1 MEGKHLLRELIP
13 AVQVINDGATPYSYK
28 FGANSGGGG
37 WEIIN
42 NGTTRAML
50 VWRGSFDLGG
60 YVLDDL
66 TTFVLGVDFQEGNT
80 HLAGLLEAT
89 GAIHNW
95 RMLTTREVGND
106 DFAAANFTTALT
118 MFNPPG
124 MIASNMN
131 LGDVFSGRYRQF
143 TPDTTVSSLLVQ
155 TNSQSWGVG
164 DASAASRI
172 HITCAYLLAGNLQ
185 TPDPPLQSMLIVPP
199 QAIAVPI
206 FVTKEPDLVYIERL
220 RRSYVLAPTVD

>member
-13 AVQVINDGATPYSYK
+13 ATQVVNDGETAYTYK
-28 FGANSGGGG
+28 FGVGQGGGG

-42 NGTTRAML
+42 NGSLRAML

-66 TTFVLGVDFQEGNT
+66 TTFVLGVDFQEANT
-80 HLAGLLEAT
+80 HLAQNLSPT
-89 GAIHNW
+89 GAVHNW
-95 RMLTTREVGND
+95 RMLTTREVGDD
-106 DFAAANFTTALT
+106 DFSGSQFTTALT

-124 MIASNMN
+124 MIASRMN
-131 LGDVFSGRYRQF
+131 LGDVFSGRYRQM

-155 TNSQSWGVG
+155 TNGQSWGVG
-164 DASAASRI
+164 DATAARRI
-172 HITCAYLLAGNLQ
+172 HITYAYLLSNLQ
-185 TPDPPLQSMLIVPP
+185 TPVAPLTAYLVVPP

-206 FVTKEPDLVYIERL
+206 FVTAEPDLVYIERL

>member
-13 AVQVINDGATPYSYK
+13 ATQVVNDDESPGAYTYK
-28 FGANSGGGG
+28 FGVGEGGGG

-66 TTFVLGVDFQEGNT
+66 TTFVLGVDFQEANT
-80 HLAGLLEAT
+80 HLASNLEAT

-95 RMLTTREVGND
+95 RMLTTREVGDD
-106 DFAAANFTTALT
+106 DFSAGNFTTALT

-131 LGDVFSGRYRQF
+131 LGDVFSGKYRQL
-143 TPDTTVSSLLVQ
+143 TPDTSVSSLLVQ
-155 TNSQSWGVG
+155 TNGQSWGVG
-164 DASAASRI
+164 DATAAGRI
-172 HITCAYLLAGNLQ
+172 HITYAYLLAGNLQ
-185 TPDPPLQSMLIVPP
+185 APAASYLVVPP

-206 FVTKEPDLVYIERL
+206 FVTAEPDLVYIERL